1 MGYQMPVTQHVAEMI
16 AAARL
21 LIDRVS
27 VHEAAELQR
36 LDAAILIDLRDV
48 RELQKLGTV
57 ANSFHAP
64 RGMLEFWADPDS
76 PYHKPVFQ
84 TDKKLIL
91 FCASGL
97 RSALAVRT
105 LQEMGMLNVLDME
118 GGFTEWRMQE
128 LPVDYLI

>member
-1 MGYQMPVTQHVAEMI
+1 MPATQHVAEMI

-36 LDAAILIDLRDV
+36 LDAAILIDLRDG

-64 RGMLEFWADPDS
+64 RGILEFWADPEI
-76 PYHKPVFQ
+76 PYHKPIFR

-97 RSALAVRT
+97 LWLCEPCRRW
-105 LQEMGMLNVLDME
+105 G
-118 GGFTEWRMQE
+118 
-128 LPVDYLI
+128 

>member
-1 MGYQMPVTQHVAEMI
+1 MPVTQPVADMI

-21 LIDRVS
+21 LIDKVG

-48 RELQKLGTV
+48 RELQKMGTV
-57 ANSFHAP
+57 PGAFHAP

-76 PYHKPVFQ
+76 PYHKPVFR
-84 TDKKLIL
+84 TEKKLVM

-105 LQEMGMLNVLDME
+105 LQEMGMENVL
-118 GGFTEWRMQE
+118 
-128 LPVDYLI
+128 

>member
-1 MGYQMPVTQHVAEMI
+1 MPVTQHVAVMI

-21 LIDRVS
+21 VIDRVS

-76 PYHKPVFQ
+76 PYHKPIFQ

-105 LQEMGMLNVLDME
+105 LQEMGMKNVLDME
-118 GGFTEWRMQE
+118 GGFTEWRMQD
-128 LPVDYLI
+128 LPVDYLS

>member
-1 MGYQMPVTQHVAEMI
+1 MPVTQHVAEMI
-16 AAARL
+16 AATRL

-64 RGMLEFWADPDS
+64 RGILEFWADPDS
-76 PYHKPVFQ
+76 PYHKPIFR

-105 LQEMGMLNVLDME
+105 LQEMGMKNVLDME
-118 GGFTEWRMQE
+118 GGFTEWRMQD
-128 LPVDYLI
+128 LPVDYLS

>member
-1 MGYQMPVTQHVAEMI
+1 MPVTQHVAEII
-16 AAARL
+16 AATRS
-21 LIDRVS
+21 LIDHVS
-27 VHEAAELQR
+27 VHEAAKLQR
-36 LDAAILIDLRDV
+36 LDAAILIDLQNA

-76 PYHKPVFQ
+76 PYHKPIFR

-91 FCASGL
+91 FCASSL

-105 LQEMGMLNVLDME
+105 LQEMGIKNVLDME
-118 GGFTEWRMQE
+118 GRFTE
-128 LPVDYLI
+128 

>member
-1 MGYQMPVTQHVAEMI
+1 MPVTQHVAEMI

-76 PYHKPVFQ
+76 PYHKPIFR

-97 RSALAVRT
+97 RSALAVKT
-105 LQEMGMLNVLDME
+105 LQEMGMKNVLDME
-118 GGFTEWRMQE
+118 GGFTEWRMQD
-128 LPVDYLI
+128 LPVDYLS

>member
-1 MGYQMPVTQHVAEMI
+1 MPITQPVSELI

-21 LIDRVS
+21 LINQIS

-36 LDAAILIDLRDV
+36 LEAAILIDLRDV
-48 RELQKLGTV
+48 RELQQQGTV
-57 ANSFHAP
+57 PGAFHAP

-76 PYHKPVFQ
+76 PYHKPIFQ
-84 TDKKLIL
+84 TDRKLIL

-105 LQEMGMLNVLDME
+105 LQEMGLKNVLDME
-118 GGFTEWRMQE
+118 GGFTEWRMQD
-128 LPVDYLI
+128 LPVDYFS

>member
-1 MGYQMPVTQHVAEMI
+1 MPVTQHVAEMI

-21 LIDRVS
+21 LINRVS

-64 RGMLEFWADPDS
+64 RGMLEFWVDPDS
-76 PYHKPVFQ
+76 PYHKPIFQ

-128 LPVDYLI
+128 LPIDYLI

>member
-1 MGYQMPVTQHVAEMI
+1 MPVTQHVAKMI

-76 PYHKPVFQ
+76 PYHKPIFR

-105 LQEMGMLNVLDME
+105 LQEMGMKNVLDME
-118 GGFTEWRMQE
+118 GGFTEWRMQD
-128 LPVDYLI
+128 LPVDYLS

>member
-1 MGYQMPVTQHVAEMI
+1 MPITQPVSELI

-21 LIDRVS
+21 LINQIS

-36 LDAAILIDLRDV
+36 LEAAILIDLRDV
-48 RELQKLGTV
+48 RELQQQGTV
-57 ANSFHAP
+57 PGAFHAP

-76 PYHKPVFQ
+76 PYHKPVFR
-84 TDKKLIL
+84 TDKKLVL

-105 LQEMGMLNVLDME
+105 LQEMGMDNVLDME
-118 GGFTEWRMQE
+118 GGFTEWKMQDLRVE
-128 LPVDYLI
+128 YLS

>member
-1 MGYQMPVTQHVAEMI
+1 MPVTQPVSEMI

-21 LIDRVS
+21 LINQAS

-48 RELQKLGTV
+48 RELQKMGV
-57 ANSFHAP
+57 VPRAFHAP

-84 TDKKLIL
+84 TDKRLVL

-105 LQEMGMLNVLDME
+105 LQDMGMENVLDME
-118 GGFTEWRMQE
+118 GGFTEWRMQG
-128 LPVDYLI
+128 LPVDYLT

>member
-1 MGYQMPVTQHVAEMI
+1 MPVTQHVAEMI

-27 VHEAAELQR
+27 VHEAAELQS

-64 RGMLEFWADPDS
+64 RGMLEFWADPNS
-76 PYHKPVFQ
+76 PYHKPIFR

-105 LQEMGMLNVLDME
+105 LQEMGMKNVIDME
-118 GGFTEWRMQE
+118 GGFTEWRMQD
-128 LPVDYLI
+128 LPVDYLS

>member
-1 MGYQMPVTQHVAEMI
+1 MRNLMPVTQHVAEMI

-76 PYHKPVFQ
+76 PYHKPIFQ

-105 LQEMGMLNVLDME
+105 LQEMGMPNVLDME
-118 GGFTEWRMQE
+118 GGFTEWRMQD

>member
-1 MGYQMPVTQHVAEMI
+1 MPATQHVAEMI

-76 PYHKPVFQ
+76 PYHKPIFR

-105 LQEMGMLNVLDME
+105 LQEMGMKNVLDME
-118 GGFTEWRMQE
+118 GGFTEWRMQD
-128 LPVDYLI
+128 LPVDYLS